1 MPVLIERLT
10 VEQFAALPESETE
23 FCELHN
29 GEVVYMS
36 APKKTHTFAQRRVH
50 RSLIPVADSVGILE
64 VELPFRLGGFD
75 IRRADVGFATWERWN
90 ASPDNGWLD
99 GAPDFMVEIQSPSD
113 TKREL
118 VEREKL
124 CLANGCREFWT
135 MYPEE
140 RRIRVA
146 TPSQVLI
153 YDPTDTIACSLFPG
167 WSANVSELFA

>member
-10 VEQFAALPESETE
+10 VEEFAALPEGETQ

-36 APKKTHTFAQRRVH
+36 APKKSHADAQIRVF
-50 RSLIPVADSVGILE
+50 RSFFPVADSLGVLMIE
-64 VELPFRLGGFD
+64 MPFRTNRFD
-75 IRRADVGFATWERWN
+75 IRRADVGFCFQKRWD
-90 ASPDNGWLD
+90 AIPDDGWLS
-99 GAPDFMVEIQSPSD
+99 GAPDFMVEVVSPSNS
-113 TKREL
+113 KAEML
-118 VEREKL
+118 EREEL

-153 YDPTDTIACSLFPG
+153 YDPTDTITCSLFPG
-167 WSANVSELFA
+167 WSAKVSELFA